1 MKQRQLTP
9 KAKLRRLIVATIEV
23 VIVSGVMFGI
33 MAACGCMC
41 AVAGYP

>member
-1 MKQRQLTP
+1 MKKRQSTP
-9 KAKLRRLIVATIEV
+9 RAKLRRLIVATIEV
-23 VIVSGVMFGI
+23 VIVSLVMFGV